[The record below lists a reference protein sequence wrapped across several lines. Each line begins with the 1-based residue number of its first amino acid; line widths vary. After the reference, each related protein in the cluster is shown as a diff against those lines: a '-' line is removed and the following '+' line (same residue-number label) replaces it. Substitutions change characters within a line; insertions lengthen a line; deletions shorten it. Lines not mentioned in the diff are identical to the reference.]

1 MLSTERSYGFSFA
14 RLRNVAVVLLAV
26 GLGAV
31 APQAAYV
38 VETLTLLIVTFLMY
52 SSLRGT
58 RISPEDVPA
67 FLFPTAAV
75 LVLTYVAIPL
85 LGISWARVLLSDDPL
100 VGVAVMLA
108 APATAGSAIV
118 WTRSSRGNAELSG
131 LTSAST
137 ILLAPLVT
145 PYVLA
150 RLLGERVDLPMVRLE
165 LELLFIIAASVLLLL
180 TLPNGWLGDRTIDFG
195 SEASI
200 FLLIYAGVGT
210 AGLSET
216 STASVLHVGLVAFA
230 VFVVGLVGALVFAS
244 LLSLDRGDLPAVF
257 FSGTL
262 KNLGIALLIVFSFGN
277 DQILLTVIVYYVCQQ
292 LYSAAIVDG
301 GLFTLAPPIR

>member
-1 MLSTERSYGFSFA
+1 MPSTERSSGFSFA

-58 RISPEDVPA
+58 SISPEDVPT
-67 FLFPTAAV
+67 FLFPIAAV

-137 ILLAPLVT
+137 ILLAPFVT

-180 TLPNGWLGDRTIDFG
+180 TLPNGWLGDRTIDVG

-216 STASVLHVGLVAFA
+216 STASVLQVGLVAFA
-230 VFVVGLVGALVFAS
+230 VFVVGLVGALAFAS

-262 KNLGIALLIVFSFGN
+262 KNLGIALLVVISFGN

-301 GLFTLAPPIR
+301 RLFALPPPIR